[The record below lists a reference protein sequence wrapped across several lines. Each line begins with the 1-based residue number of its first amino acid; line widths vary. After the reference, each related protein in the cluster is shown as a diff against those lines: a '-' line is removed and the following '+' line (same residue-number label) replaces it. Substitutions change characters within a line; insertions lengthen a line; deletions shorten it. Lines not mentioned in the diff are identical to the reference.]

1 MENEIVIELERLIL
15 EKYKN
20 ANEIFSLDLM
30 RQLNMRTYQKW
41 IHELKPGAIQIAQQ
55 KKLDKQAKLE
65 KSIEESHLYQLAIQ
79 EEMERQRLKKEEEEQ
94 RATAILLANRES
106 PDMPLTL
113 QDIREVGN
121 QFDYNVKSRVLDEL
135 NVEILKRIVRKQYSH
150 KFT

>member
-41 IHELKPGAIQIAQQ
+41 IHELKPVAIQIAQQ